1 MDEPDVD
8 ALLSEAETARIDF
21 ENSKQCLSRTKGHY
35 DVRKGIV
42 DVWWSRLSLLSVIN
56 DKEALINVHWDTCI
70 QCSFQNLSHALPA
83 CW

>member
-1 MDEPDVD
+1 LQLAQKANANLRYIQPGGMDEPDVD

-42 DVWWSRLSLLSVIN
+42 DV
-56 DKEALINVHWDTCI
+56 
-70 QCSFQNLSHALPA
+70 
-83 CW
+83 